1 MSAIHESIYNALI
14 NDSVLIALVPEENIR
29 RGLQDSVEMPSI
41 RFYSSEMRFV
51 GDDISKNQMLHQTIV
66 VTILGINDL
75 ELEEISSALVNALS
89 VDNLTHDDLVFHSC
103 MPERDMRGTFFDPI
117 RKVNRKDISF
127 FVVYS
132 PANID

>member
-66 VTILGINDL
+66 VTILGIN
-75 ELEEISSALVNALS
+75 ALVNALS

>member
-1 MSAIHESIYNALI
+1 MSAIHEAIYNALV
-14 NDSVLIALVPEENIR
+14 NDSVLTALVPVENIR
-29 RGLQDSVEMPSI
+29 RGLQDPVEMPSL
-41 RFYSSEMRFV
+41 RFYSSETRFV

-75 ELEEISSALVNALS
+75 ELEEISPALVNAMN
-89 VDNLTHDDLVFHSC
+89 VDNLSHDDLVFHSC

-127 FVVYS
+127 IVAYS
-132 PANID
+132 PSNSD